1 MPVSSVANRPPCAHD
16 AAEARFA
23 PGTARH
29 RAINREKHRSAD
41 AYDARG
47 VRGNVPD
54 RAQREARLLALRE
67 ACVHAPQA
75 PERVSFAHDQPPV
88 PVHVSKVSRPSYP
101 KHHQLT
107 RWYVERPQDAR
118 ERASRLA
125 PRPPVQSDTGVP
137 SIVKNARLKAPL
149 FSIKPQNAKLT
160 AEALMM
166 LGGNPLRSEAKQ
178 LAFERDVARYVR
190 ACQTQ
195 PFDYW
200 LLELGEIV
208 IRHNIPT
215 PEVFTLICRFGILGN
230 AITQMFFPGWS
241 TIDLVGREIEMGML
255 YQLFDR
261 IRHLEPSA
269 LLPVAYSAVM
279 RIERAPLD
287 AAKFIEHPVATIAEI
302 LETLF
307 GPIRKTA

>member
-137 SIVKNARLKAPL
+137 SIVKNARLKATL
-149 FSIKPQNAKLT
+149 FSIKPHSLYGSIAGSVELANHGNPWRYPCYVRCAGMRLQLRS
-160 AEALMM
+160 
-166 LGGNPLRSEAKQ
+166 LGGSPQWHNR
-178 LAFERDVARYVR
+178 LAA
-190 ACQTQ
+190 AC
-195 PFDYW
+195 
-200 LLELGEIV
+200 
-208 IRHNIPT
+208 R
-215 PEVFTLICRFGILGN
+215 
-230 AITQMFFPGWS
+230 
-241 TIDLVGREIEMGML
+241 
-255 YQLFDR
+255 
-261 IRHLEPSA
+261 
-269 LLPVAYSAVM
+269 
-279 RIERAPLD
+279 
-287 AAKFIEHPVATIAEI
+287 
-302 LETLF
+302 
-307 GPIRKTA
+307 

>member
-16 AAEARFA
+16 AAEAPFA

-54 RAQREARLLALRE
+54 RAQRETYLFSLRQTG
-67 ACVHAPQA
+67 VHAPQA

-149 FSIKPQNAKLT
+149 FSIKPHFL
-160 AEALMM
+160 L
-166 LGGNPLRSEAKQ
+166 
-178 LAFERDVARYVR
+178 FERALGRFLRLRAFAYISSGVR
-190 ACQTQ
+190 NPNTSMK
-195 PFDYW
+195 
-200 LLELGEIV
+200 
-208 IRHNIPT
+208 R
-215 PEVFTLICRFGILGN
+215 RFAFASSCPN
-230 AITQMFFPGWS
+230 
-241 TIDLVGREIEMGML
+241 V
-255 YQLFDR
+255 
-261 IRHLEPSA
+261 
-269 LLPVAYSAVM
+269 
-279 RIERAPLD
+279 
-287 AAKFIEHPVATIAEI
+287 
-302 LETLF
+302 
-307 GPIRKTA
+307 